1 LQSVILDLVQS
12 ALIMSRRKPQKQ
24 NAQSAALV
32 VIGAGL
38 ILIGLV
44 AFMSWPRDSIP
55 VQPDKTTNR
64 TLPVVVEYDAPDL
77 TLMDI
82 SGTQHSLAEYRGQ
95 VVLVN
100 LWATWCPPCKAEMP
114 TLQAFYEDHASQGY
128 VTVAIS
134 DGDPQPD
141 VREFV
146 QVYGLSFPVWL
157 DPTYIATDKAFKTRN
172 LPSSFVIDRDG
183 KIRLRWVGEIDRAT
197 LEEYVTPLIL
207 EP

>member
-1 LQSVILDLVQS
+1 
-12 ALIMSRRKPQKQ
+12 MSRRKPRK
-24 NAQSAALV
+24 NDLQSVALV
-32 VIGAGL
+32 VIGAGM

-44 AFMSWPRDSIP
+44 AFMSWPRDIVP
-55 VQPDKTTNR
+55 DQPDLATNR
-64 TLPVVVEYDAPDL
+64 TLPVAVEYAAPDL
-77 TLMDI
+77 TLMDL
-82 SGTQHSLAEYRGQ
+82 SGEYHSLAEYRGQ

-114 TLQAFYEDHASQGY
+114 TLQAYYADHAAQGY

-134 DGDPQPD
+134 DGDPRPA
-141 VREFV
+141 VLEFV
-146 QVYGLSFPVWL
+146 QEYGLSFPVWL

-172 LPSSFVIDRDG
+172 LPSSFVIDRKG